1 MSHAK
6 TARPIRIH
14 IVESY
19 TEPSPGPRP
28 QTGVF
33 SFPQKM
39 SIRSQIRPVLTLAIP
54 LILAELGWMAMGIVD
69 TIMVGHMANPALAI
83 SACALGQVLYNT
95 IAFGIAGVL
104 LGLDTYLAQSHG
116 AGRFDEANRWL
127 LHGLLLAAGLA
138 LTLILIVVFA
148 PVFMVRLPIDRD
160 VTTGSISFL
169 SALNYGTPALFL
181 YFTLRRYLQAFN
193 HVRPIAWALITANL
207 INILGDWLLIF
218 GHSWGPIHIPAL
230 GVAGAGLATSF
241 SRCYLALFMII
252 ALWRIE
258 RRHQYGLASMA
269 RHFEPNRIR
278 RLALLGAPAGG
289 QIFVE
294 IAIFGLVTFLI
305 GTMGRL
311 PLAGHEIALNCA
323 SFTFMVPF
331 AISAAAA
338 VRVGQAIGR
347 NSPPE
352 AVSAGWAAI
361 ALGAGTMACFS
372 AILLLMP
379 YAIARGFTA
388 DPEVI
393 AATVPLLFVAAI
405 FQFFDGLQITAT
417 GALRG
422 AGNTH
427 AGLYVQIIGYWIIG
441 LPIGYLFAFHLHR
454 GAVGLWL
461 GLCAGLII
469 AGLTL
474 ATVWHRT
481 TKKLTTQNPVTHTAS
496 I

>member
-1 MSHAK
+1 
-6 TARPIRIH
+6 
-14 IVESY
+14 
-19 TEPSPGPRP
+19 
-28 QTGVF
+28 
-33 SFPQKM
+33 M
-39 SIRSQIRPVLTLAIP
+39 SIRSQIRPVLTLALP
-54 LILAELGWMAMGIVD
+54 LILAEVGWMSMGIVD

-83 SACALGQVLYNT
+83 SAAALGQVLYNT

-127 LHGLLLAAGLA
+127 LHGLILAAGLA
-138 LTLILIVVFA
+138 LTLILIVVLA
-148 PVFMVRLPIDRD
+148 PSVMLRLPIDHD
-160 VTTGSISFL
+160 VLTTSISFL
-169 SALNYGTPALFL
+169 RALNWGTPALYL

-193 HVRPIAWALITANL
+193 HVRPIAVALVTANL
-207 INILGDWLLIF
+207 INAIGDWLLIF

-230 GVAGAGLATSF
+230 GVAGAGLATSV
-241 SRCYLALFMII
+241 SRCYLALFLVV

-258 RRHQYGLASMA
+258 RRHHYGLLSMA
-269 RHFEPNRIR
+269 RHFEPSRIR

-323 SFTFMVPF
+323 SFTFMVPY

-347 NSPPE
+347 KAPHE
-352 AVSAGWAAI
+352 AASAGWAAI
-361 ALGAGTMACFS
+361 ALGAGVMACFS
-372 AILLLMP
+372 AILLVFPHL
-379 YAIARGFTA
+379 IASSFTE
-388 DPEVI
+388 DPTVI
-393 AATVPLLFVAAI
+393 AATIPFLLVAAI

-427 AGLYVQIIGYWIIG
+427 AGLIVHFIGYWIIG
-441 LPIGYLFAFHLHR
+441 LPIGCLITFRLHH

-469 AGLTL
+469 AGTALT
-474 ATVWHRT
+474 TIWRHT
-481 TKKLTTQNPVTHTAS
+481 TKNLKTSAQLLPS
-496 I
+496 

>member
-1 MSHAK
+1 MSV
-6 TARPIRIH
+6 RN
-14 IVESY
+14 
-19 TEPSPGPRP
+19 
-28 QTGVF
+28 
-33 SFPQKM
+33 
-39 SIRSQIRPVLTLAIP
+39 QIRPVLTLAIP

-69 TIMVGHMANPALAI
+69 TIMVGHMANSALAI
-83 SACALGQVLYNT
+83 ASAALGQVLYNT
-95 IAFGIAGVL
+95 IAFGIAGIL

-116 AGRFDEANRWL
+116 AGRFDEANRWF
-127 LHGLLLAAGLA
+127 LHGLILAAGLA
-138 LTLILIVVFA
+138 LTLILIVVVA
-148 PVFMVRLPIDRD
+148 PSFMLRLPIDPA
-160 VTTGSISFL
+160 VLAGSVSFL
-169 SALNYGTPALFL
+169 KALNYGTPALFL

-207 INILGDWLLIF
+207 INIVGDWLLIF
-218 GHSWGPIHIPAL
+218 GHSWGPIRIPAL

-241 SRCYLALFMII
+241 SRCYLALFMVI

-258 RRHQYGLASMA
+258 RRHQYGLRSMA
-269 RHFEPNRIR
+269 RHFEPTRIR

-294 IAIFGLVTFLI
+294 IAIFGMVTFLI
-305 GTMGRL
+305 GVMGRL

-338 VRVGQAIGR
+338 VRVGQNIGR
-347 NSPPE
+347 KAPQE
-352 AVSAGWAAI
+352 AAAAGWAAI
-361 ALGAGTMACFS
+361 ALGAGAMACFA
-372 AILLLMP
+372 AIMFLAP
-379 YAIARGFTA
+379 HAIARSFTA
-388 DPEVI
+388 DPAVI
-393 AATVPLLFVAAI
+393 AATIPLLFVAAI

-441 LPIGYLFAFHLHR
+441 LPIGYLFGFRLHW

-461 GLCAGLII
+461 GLCVGLII
-469 AGLTL
+469 AGVTLT
-474 ATVWHRT
+474 TVWHHT
-481 TKKLTTQNPVTHTAS
+481 TKKLNAS
-496 I
+496 SPLQQIAAS

>member
-1 MSHAK
+1 M
-6 TARPIRIH
+6 
-14 IVESY
+14 
-19 TEPSPGPRP
+19 
-28 QTGVF
+28 
-33 SFPQKM
+33 
-39 SIRSQIRPVLTLAIP
+39 LALALP
-54 LILAELGWMAMGIVD
+54 LILAEVGWMSMGVVD

-83 SACALGQVLYNT
+83 SAAALGQVLYNT

-138 LTLILIVVFA
+138 LTLILIIVCA
-148 PVFMVRLPIDRD
+148 PVVMLRLPIDHA
-160 VTTGSISFL
+160 VLTGSVAFL
-169 SALNYGTPALFL
+169 RALNYGTPALFL

-193 HVRPIAWALITANL
+193 HVRPIAWALVTANL
-207 INILGDWLLIF
+207 INAVGDWLLIF
-218 GHSWGPIHIPAL
+218 GHTWGHSWARIHIPAL
-230 GVAGAGLATSF
+230 GVTGAGLATSV
-241 SRCYLALFMII
+241 SRCYLALFLVV

-258 RRHQYGLASMA
+258 RRHRYGLSSM
-269 RHFEPNRIR
+269 RHHFEPNRIR

-305 GTMGRL
+305 GTMGPL

-347 NSPPE
+347 KAPHE
-352 AVSAGWAAI
+352 AASAGWAAI
-361 ALGAGTMACFS
+361 ALGAGAMACFS
-372 AILLLMP
+372 VIYFLFPHL
-379 YAIARGFTA
+379 IASSFTA
-388 DPEVI
+388 DPAVI
-393 AATVPLLFVAAI
+393 AATIPLLFVAAI

-427 AGLYVQIIGYWIIG
+427 AGLIVQIIGYWIIG
-441 LPIGYLFAFHLHR
+441 LPIGYLIAFHHHR

-461 GLCAGLII
+461 GLCAGLIVAGI
-469 AGLTL
+469 ALT
-474 ATVWHRT
+474 TTWRHT
-481 TKKLTTQNPVTHTAS
+481 TKKLLLLTDNRELTTDS
-496 I
+496 

>member
-1 MSHAK
+1 MSV
-6 TARPIRIH
+6 RN
-14 IVESY
+14 
-19 TEPSPGPRP
+19 
-28 QTGVF
+28 
-33 SFPQKM
+33 
-39 SIRSQIRPVLTLAIP
+39 QIRPVLTLALP
-54 LILAELGWMAMGIVD
+54 LILAEVGWMSMGIVD

-83 SACALGQVLYNT
+83 SSAALGQVLYNT

-104 LGLDTYLAQSHG
+104 LGLDTHLAQSHG

-127 LHGLLLAAGLA
+127 LHGLILAAGSRPHAHSHHRLRSG
-138 LTLILIVVFA
+138 LML
-148 PVFMVRLPIDRD
+148 RLPIDHD
-160 VTTGSISFL
+160 VLSGSVAFL
-169 SALNYGTPALFL
+169 GTLNCGTPALFL

-193 HVRPIAWALITANL
+193 HVRPIAFALVTANL
-207 INILGDWLLIF
+207 INVVGDWLLIY
-218 GHSWGPIHIPAL
+218 GHSWGPSRSRPSASPERDRHLNLPL
-230 GVAGAGLATSF
+230 LSRPLHRRLAH
-241 SRCYLALFMII
+241 L
-252 ALWRIE
+252 RIE
-258 RRHQYGLASMA
+258 RRHHYGLRSMA
-269 RHFEPNRIR
+269 RHFEPTRIR

-323 SFTFMVPF
+323 SLTFMVPF

-347 NSPPE
+347 KAPPKPPPPDGLPCSSVPDAWQSFPVSCSSSPTII
-352 AVSAGWAAI
+352 AG
-361 ALGAGTMACFS
+361 S
-372 AILLLMP
+372 
-379 YAIARGFTA
+379 FTE
-388 DPEVI
+388 DPAVI

-427 AGLYVQIIGYWIIG
+427 AGLVVQIIGYWIIG
-441 LPIGYLFAFHLHR
+441 LPIGYLFAFRLHE

-461 GLCAGLII
+461 GLCVGLIV
-469 AGLTL
+469 AGTALT
-474 ATVWHRT
+474 TIWRRT
-481 TKKLTTQNPVTHTAS
+481 TKNLRAS
-496 I
+496 SQLVSH